1 MNMFESVVDALNVIY
16 TLGKKGITD
25 SKEYRSAV
33 TYLKSKG
40 YIMSSVGLT
49 ESSKVWDY
57 RTLRSRIYTIRSLNN
72 PNCYRCTDDELFKGW
87 EISTINKD
95 ALQKIKLREGT
106 DNYLF

>member
-1 MNMFESVVDALNVIY
+1 MFESVTEALNIIR

-33 TYLKSKG
+33 VYLKSEG
-40 YIMSSVGLT
+40 YIISGVGLT
-49 ESSKVWDY
+49 ESSKIWDY

-72 PNCYRCTDDELFKGW
+72 QSCNRCIDDELFKGW
-87 EISTINKD
+87 KISTINKE